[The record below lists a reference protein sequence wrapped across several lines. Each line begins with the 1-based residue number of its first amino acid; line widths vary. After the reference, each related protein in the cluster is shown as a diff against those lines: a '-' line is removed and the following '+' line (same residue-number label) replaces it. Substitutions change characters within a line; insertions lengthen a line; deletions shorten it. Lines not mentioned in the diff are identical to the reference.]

1 MTLRLSPLG
10 AIFWIGAVLVFLA
23 PRAHAQTAT
32 DNFQVSVTILDSC
45 SIVADDLDFGGQT
58 VLDSVV
64 DDSTLVT
71 VNCSVG
77 TAYAVSLDAGV
88 NGTRLM
94 SDGSETVA
102 YELYTSALRTLE
114 WGINVGVD
122 TLGGIGTG
130 IDQVL
135 TAYGRVLVQA
145 TPGPA
150 TYTDTITA
158 TIAF

>member
-1 MTLRLSPLG
+1 MTIRLSSMG
-10 AIFWIGAVLVFLA
+10 AFFLICVVMA
-23 PRAHAQTAT
+23 IWTPSAHAQTAT
-32 DNFQVSVTILDSC
+32 DSFQVSVTILDSC

-58 VLDSVV
+58 ELDSAV
-64 DDSTLVT
+64 DVNTLVT

-77 TAYAVSLDAGV
+77 TAYAVSLDQGV
-88 NGTRLM
+88 NGTRVM

-102 YELYTSALRTLE
+102 YELYTSVLRTLA
-114 WGINVGVD
+114 WGTDVGVD
-122 TLGGIGTG
+122 TVGGVGDG
-130 IDQVL
+130 NDQVL
-135 TAYGRVLVQA
+135 TAYGRIPAQT